1 MRWGLILSIILT
13 IVVFFLTSFILYEL
27 APGKTQTFFDR
38 DGSSTPVLSE
48 NAIDDFPNGTLFYPN
63 IRFTTKKISYNIDA
77 SCEGSKAEDSRNAFQ
92 ILSDETSL
100 TFHESQ
106 RGDIKVSCSKTEPI
120 PQEGFFVAGEGGP
133 NSIINASNFYV
144 INNGTILLYQE
155 NKCAKPIVAIHEILH
170 VLGFKHSSNQK
181 SIMHEVSNCN
191 QQLTKEII
199 ETIDNLYKYET
210 LPDLTI
216 REASATKSGKRIEFS
231 VEIFNS
237 GLDMAFN
244 SKLGLFTN
252 GELISE
258 YEIGELEIGS
268 GKIITVGNL
277 RVPRNL
283 NTLTFK
289 VDHKE
294 TIFEISE
301 DNNEKTFAINE

>member
-181 SIMHEVSNCN
+181 SVMHEMSNCN

-199 ETIDNLYKYET
+199 TTINEVYKPET
-210 LPDLTI
+210 LPDLTLK
-216 REASATKSGKRIEFS
+216 ETSATKSGKRLGFN
-231 VEIFNS
+231 VEIFNA
-237 GLDMAFN
+237 GLAMSFS
-244 SKLGLFTN
+244 SKIGLYAD
-252 GELISE
+252 GELITE

-268 GKIITVGNL
+268 GKIIKVENL
-277 RVPRNL
+277 RVPRTINQ
-283 NTLTFK
+283 LTFK
-289 VDHKE
+289 VDSKE
-294 TIFEISE
+294 SIFEISE
-301 DNNEKTFAINE
+301 DNNEKTLILNE